1 MIGCMYLTSFKHICI
16 ARYTEQ
22 RYSYLEEKKI
32 KKYIVIIDVRKKQ
45 AVRKEWRLNIAGNVD
60 ASTKL

>member
-16 ARYTEQ
+16 ARYTVQ

-32 KKYIVIIDVRKKQ
+32 KKYNVIIDVKKKQ
-45 AVRKEWRLNIAGNVD
+45 AGRKEWQLNMA
-60 ASTKL
+60 